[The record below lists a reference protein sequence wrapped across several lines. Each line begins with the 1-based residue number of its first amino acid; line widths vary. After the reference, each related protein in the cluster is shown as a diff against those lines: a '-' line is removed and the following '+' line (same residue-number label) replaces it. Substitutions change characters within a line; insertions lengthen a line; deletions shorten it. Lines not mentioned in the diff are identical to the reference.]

1 MKKSK
6 GGISIRA
13 PSHRRVR
20 TWEGDSGERGGRLLW
35 KEVVLYACCVG
46 SVLGYVASPARP
58 GPGARADSLRATDGW
73 VGTAGRAASPSQVP
87 QQRRRRMEIRQ
98 PKKEEADEMSKCISQ
113 LQLNEWEC
121 NQGGA
126 QYAAIRP
133 LGGRRTQSDSG

>member
-73 VGTAGRAASPSQVP
+73 AGTGGFATASTATTATQNGN
-87 QQRRRRMEIRQ
+87 QTTQ
-98 PKKEEADEMSKCISQ
+98 KKEEADEKSKFISQ

-121 NQGGA
+121 NQ
-126 QYAAIRP
+126 
-133 LGGRRTQSDSG
+133 